1 MLEIKKLSINVDEKN
16 ILKDINVKIGNHE
29 IVALVGPNGSG
40 KTTLLKAIFNHYGVN
55 KKGTILLNEE
65 DITNLSPDEIANKQI
80 HMMQQNPES
89 ISGLKTIDLL
99 QAILRNEDRNQEM
112 TDFYTKVLKRLK
124 ELDLTN
130 DILHREVNFNW
141 SGGEKKKFQVL
152 LMELKQPK
160 LLLIDE
166 IDTALDVDALKMVCK
181 LIKEYYEK
189 NKDVSILVISHS
201 NFIFNYLKPSKV
213 YLISNKTIAKEG
225 DYSLLEDIQKNGY
238 SKYQIKNEDKNDNYV
253 DPLKGR

>member
-1 MLEIKKLSINVDEKN
+1 
-16 ILKDINVKIGNHE
+16 
-29 IVALVGPNGSG
+29 
-40 KTTLLKAIFNHYGVN
+40 
-55 KKGTILLNEE
+55 
-65 DITNLSPDEIANKQI
+65 
-80 HMMQQNPES
+80 
-89 ISGLKTIDLL
+89 
-99 QAILRNEDRNQEM
+99 
-112 TDFYTKVLKRLK
+112 
-124 ELDLTN
+124 
-130 DILHREVNFNW
+130 
-141 SGGEKKKFQVL
+141 
-152 LMELKQPK
+152 MELKQPK